1 MAEGGDRTDVAAK
14 YIYILSYGNGPYGV
28 MGLLSKMSGEWM
40 GVTTTRAPAVLIK
53 YFLYSMDDHFRLAE
67 QFFVFWG

>member
-1 MAEGGDRTDVAAK
+1 
-14 YIYILSYGNGPYGV
+14 
-28 MGLLSKMSGEWM
+28 MSGEWM

-67 QFFVFWG
+67 QLLYFGGKMIFCNLNKSEID